1 MLWIVALSALISPKA
16 SWNHLQLA
24 TALEDPTGLLHALSA
39 ANPLVKQC
47 KPNPFIYIY
56 IWFCMCILKPRAKA
70 IRVRRCPCFEV
81 VGPVTLISCREI
93 SSILV
98 LYSFY
103 THLCWPRNLHW
114 LLDPHLKGITFERKG
129 LVYHKALSKSD
140 FHLSGGFYVHR
151 FSLMWHDYRN
161 WHSTTADLSKDLR
174 FAIRGLECYAYQ
186 IGTMGNLRMPFRKSW
201 SHELTTSTTLTE
213 LISLRC
219 RNRPC

>member
-1 MLWIVALSALISPKA
+1 
-16 SWNHLQLA
+16 
-24 TALEDPTGLLHALSA
+24 
-39 ANPLVKQC
+39 
-47 KPNPFIYIY
+47 
-56 IWFCMCILKPRAKA
+56 MCILKPRAKA